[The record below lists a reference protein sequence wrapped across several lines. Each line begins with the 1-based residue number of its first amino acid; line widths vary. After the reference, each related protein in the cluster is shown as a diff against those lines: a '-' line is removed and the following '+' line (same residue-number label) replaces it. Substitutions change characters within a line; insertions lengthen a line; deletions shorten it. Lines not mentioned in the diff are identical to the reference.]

1 MFKKISFPWIVVIF
15 ILLILVSFT
24 SVEAKTYNIK
34 LGTVWPADH
43 PTSKAIE
50 EVFIPYVEEES
61 DGAISITHYPNF
73 QLGSER
79 ALGESAMTGAIEMVA
94 IGNLIMTVIPE
105 LKIPE
110 LPFMWEDGEEAFK
123 ALYGDFGEV
132 IREKM
137 AEKGLVNIAWTRRG
151 FRQIT
156 SVKPIKSLDDLK
168 GFKLRLPEVDYYV
181 DMAKALGAIPA
192 VIAWPEVYTALEQ
205 GVVDGQE
212 NPIETIYSMKFYEV
226 QPYLAL
232 TKHIFTFGQVMAN
245 KKFWD
250 SLPLEMQTI
259 ILDGAEKTRIKQSE
273 LIDELNNTALDHMR
287 DKGVIITEPDR
298 KPFIEATKCIKEDF
312 VKNNPWAKELFQM
325 LGKI

>member
-1 MFKKISFPWIVVIF
+1 MVGFS
-15 ILLILVSFT
+15 
-24 SVEAKTYNIK
+24 SVEAKTFNIK
-34 LGTVWPADH
+34 LGTVWPNDH

-50 EVFIPYVEEES
+50 EVFIPYVEKES
-61 DGAISITHYPNF
+61 GGAIKITHYPNF

-110 LPFMWEDGEEAFK
+110 LPFMWEDDKEVSK
-123 ALYGDFGEV
+123 ALNGDFGRV
-132 IREKM
+132 IKERM
-137 AEKGLVNIAWTRRG
+137 AEKGLVNIAWTKRG

-156 SVKPIKSLDDLK
+156 SNKPINSLDDLK

-181 DMAKALGAIPA
+181 EMAKAFGAIPT
-192 VIAWPEVYTALEQ
+192 VITWPEVYTALQQ

-232 TKHIFTFGQVMAN
+232 TKHILTFGQVMAN
-245 KKFWD
+245 KKYWD
-250 SLPLEMQTI
+250 SLPSEMQSI
-259 ILDGAEKTRIKQSE
+259 ILAGAEKMRIKQAE
-273 LIDELNNTALDHMR
+273 LVDELENTALDDLR
-287 DKGVIITEPDR
+287 NKGIIITEPDR
-298 KPFIEATKCIKEDF
+298 EPFRKATKYILDDF

-325 LGKI
+325 LGKM